1 MPRSKEILPFG
12 YYDIDPRFLGL
23 IGEDKSPLDY
33 VIQIA
38 YQTEDNTARPL
49 VGATPTTGAGGF
61 WEVWRSYDP
70 DDLEEEFDAPW
81 SPDLTASG
89 KEIYLHRLKEDLE
102 RLPRGKYTVRVFS
115 PTRKEDGETGW
126 ISTPLRDSDGPHD
139 EIVERVGELL
149 DAAPTLE
156 GTDRYRRFDR
166 PKNNA
171 AFFVM
176 KGGEK

>member
-1 MPRSKEILPFG
+1 MPRSKDILPYG
-12 YYDIDPRFLGL
+12 YYDIDPRTQGPSEFA
-23 IGEDKSPLDY
+23 
-33 VIQIA
+33 IQIA
-38 YQTEDNTARPL
+38 YRPDDNTAQPL
-49 VGATPTTGAGGF
+49 VGASPSSGGF

-70 DDLEEEFDAPW
+70 NDLEEEFDAPW

-102 RLPRGKYTVRVFS
+102 RLPRGKYTIRVFS

-166 PKNNA
+166 PKSNA

-176 KGGEK
+176 KGGVK